1 MTEAAAL
8 RLSTCTMQANE
19 VEVASGISEKE
30 AIPVGSRGVS
40 AGMMQQ
46 HILLRRDFGTEKH

>member
-1 MTEAAAL
+1 
-8 RLSTCTMQANE
+8 MQANE

-30 AIPVGSRGVS
+30 AIAVGSRGVS